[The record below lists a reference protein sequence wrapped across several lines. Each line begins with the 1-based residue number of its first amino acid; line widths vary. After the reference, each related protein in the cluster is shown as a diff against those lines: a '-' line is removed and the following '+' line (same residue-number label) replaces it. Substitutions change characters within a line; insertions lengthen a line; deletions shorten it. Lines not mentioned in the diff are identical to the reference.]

1 MSKKNTSQS
10 LELEAQAPYQAGVPN
25 PDLQSLDRLVGT
37 WKVSDPS
44 GSGSIT
50 GEVTYEWVE
59 GGFFLMQHFD
69 LDHGG
74 HKNKGIELIG
84 HFQMFGEAP
93 SEEIKTRVFS
103 FLDGMVLDYVYE
115 LVDDTLIIWA
125 GAKGSPAY
133 FKGQFS
139 QDGDSLTGAWVYPGG
154 GYESRMS
161 RVK

>member
-1 MSKKNTSQS
+1 MSTKNNSSS
-10 LELEAQAPYQAGVPN
+10 LEAEVQAPYQAAMPN
-25 PDLQSLDRLVGT
+25 PDLKSLDRLVGT
-37 WKVSDPS
+37 WEISDPS
-44 GSGSIT
+44 GKGEIT
-50 GEVTYEWVE
+50 GRVSYEWVE
-59 GGFFLMQHFD
+59 GGFFLIQRFD
-69 LDHGG
+69 LLHGDQR
-74 HKNKGIELIG
+74 NKGIEYIG
-84 HFQMFGEAP
+84 HFQLFGEEP

-125 GAKGSPAY
+125 GEKGSPAY

-139 QDGDSLTGAWVYPGG
+139 KDGNTLSGAWVYPGG